1 MQSETTANH
10 FDLIVIGGG
19 AAGYFGAIQY
29 AERKANKR
37 ILILEKSEK
46 VLSKVRVS
54 GGGRCNVTHACFDP
68 QEMTGNYPRGN
79 KELLGPFHRFLC
91 GDMMA
96 WLSEHNVETKI
107 ESDGRVFPVSDN
119 SESIIRCFEN
129 CCHDYKIKIK
139 TGCAVQHVFFEN
151 NIWNLK
157 TANENYS
164 AFNILFA
171 TGSSNAAWQLLK
183 DIGHTII
190 PPVPSLFTFNIQHH
204 LLTGLQGIAIE
215 KVYITI
221 PETTLQ
227 SEGPLLITH
236 WGLSGPAILK
246 LSAWAARVLAEK
258 NYRFNIH
265 INFCA
270 QDAEVIRNT
279 FQLFRTEHGKRNIIL
294 YPLFNIPKRLWQR
307 MAEILKT
314 ENLNYGSLNTK
325 QTDAW
330 VQMLCACNLPVNGKS
345 VFKEEFVTCGGVDTK
360 EINFTTM
367 ESKLFPGLYFAGE
380 VLNIDAVTGG
390 FNFQAAWTGAY
401 IAAEAIAA
409 KHN

>member
-190 PPVPSLFTFNIQHH
+190 PPVASLFTFNIQHH

-215 KVYITI
+215 KVCIAI
-221 PETTLQ
+221 PDTTLQ

-265 INFCA
+265 IN
-270 QDAEVIRNT
+270 
-279 FQLFRTEHGKRNIIL
+279 
-294 YPLFNIPKRLWQR
+294 
-307 MAEILKT
+307 
-314 ENLNYGSLNTK
+314 
-325 QTDAW
+325 
-330 VQMLCACNLPVNGKS
+330 
-345 VFKEEFVTCGGVDTK
+345 
-360 EINFTTM
+360 
-367 ESKLFPGLYFAGE
+367 
-380 VLNIDAVTGG
+380 
-390 FNFQAAWTGAY
+390 
-401 IAAEAIAA
+401 
-409 KHN
+409 